1 MLCYFRCP
9 QHQKHRKLSSGRKGI
24 YPSILPIPS
33 HPMKYLLL
41 IPAAALCMTSCGK
54 NDKNSI
60 NDALDRRP
68 NEQLRDAGE
77 NIGDSVDQA
86 AKDIGDAVERATE

>member
-1 MLCYFRCP
+1 
-9 QHQKHRKLSSGRKGI
+9 
-24 YPSILPIPS
+24 
-33 HPMKYLLL
+33 MKTLLL
-41 IPAAALCMTSCGK
+41 IPAAALFMTSCGK

-68 NEQLRDAGE
+68 NEQLRDTGE
-77 NIGDSVDQA
+77 NIGDSVDKA